1 MNRVIQIWRSK
12 GLDII
17 DEDTI
22 KTRIIRLIENADSLG
37 KSTRDLKKPTFV
49 TKIQAQYDKIFDIAA
64 TPVKVKPTKTASCEQ
79 SVEMV
84 IIISSLYFGFL

>member
-1 MNRVIQIWRSK
+1 MNRVIQIWKSK

-17 DEDTI
+17 EEATI
-22 KTRIIRLIENADSLG
+22 KTRIIRLIEDADSLG

-64 TPVKVKPTKTASCEQ
+64 TPLKPTKTATTKQ
-79 SVEMV
+79 SVEKLDTSMV
-84 IIISSLYFGFL
+84 ILLPIF